1 MDVVSVI
8 LLYLLVGLL
17 AWASYEDARDYLIPN
32 RICAAVAA
40 LFPIYVLTIGEWS
53 TLWPSTFVAIGV
65 LVVGFILFSR
75 GLLGGGDVK
84 LMVAVSLWAGP
95 ALVLPFVFITGIA
108 GGLLSLAMIA
118 PRLIAREGALL
129 AGPPVPYGVAVAAGG
144 LYVAFHLLA
153 GI

>member
-1 MDVVSVI
+1 MSVVV
-8 LLYLLVGLL
+8 LYLLAGLL

-32 RICAAVAA
+32 RICGAVAA
-40 LFPIYVLTIGEWS
+40 LFPIFVLTTGHWS
-53 TLWPSTFVAIGV
+53 DLWLSAAAA
-65 LVVGFILFSR
+65 LVVLLVGFMLFSR

-84 LMVAVSLWAGP
+84 LMAALALWAGP
-95 ALVLPFVFITGIA
+95 DLVLPFVFITGIA

-144 LYVAFHLLA
+144 LYVVFHLLA

>member
-1 MDVVSVI
+1 MGEIV
-8 LLYLLVGLL
+8 LYCFAGLL

-32 RICAAVAA
+32 RICGAVVA
-40 LFPIYVLTIGEWS
+40 LFPIYVLTTGHWS
-53 TLWPSTFVAIGV
+53 ILWPSLLVALGV
-65 LVVGFILFSR
+65 FVVGFMLFSR

-84 LMVAVSLWAGP
+84 LMAAVALWAGP
-95 ALVLPFVFITGIA
+95 DLALPFVFITGVA

-118 PRLIAREGALL
+118 PRLFAREGAVL

-153 GI
+153 GV